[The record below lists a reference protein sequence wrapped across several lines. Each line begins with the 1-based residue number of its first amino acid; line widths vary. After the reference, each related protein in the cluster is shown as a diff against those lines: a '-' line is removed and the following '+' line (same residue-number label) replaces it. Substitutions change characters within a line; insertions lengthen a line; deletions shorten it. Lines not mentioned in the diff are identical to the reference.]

1 MMTRTRRLSVPSTII
16 ALALVGSC
24 ARTEGPLTGRWAGIV
39 EANKTEVPFEF
50 EIVEESDAIRASFFD
65 GDLRVTST
73 GGQRNGDEVRLA
85 FAQYGADLVGTVR
98 NGQLEGVYNR
108 GMRAP
113 YPIRATRM
121 SAGTATSPVAG
132 VPNIAGEWT
141 IPHDSAKGEKA
152 WRLLV
157 RQNSADVSA
166 AILRVDGDTGTLT
179 GRYRDGQFLLSH
191 FSGARPLRLEVTPA
205 RDGTLTLLMNKQTEL
220 TAHRVEGELSKA
232 LPAPTDPA
240 AHTRIKDPEARFA
253 FQFPDLT
260 GRQVSQDDFRGKVLV
275 VNITGSWCPNC
286 HDEAPFLVELDRTYR
301 DRGLAVVALAFEEED
316 QLAAPVRL
324 RAFMRNFGI
333 TYPVLL
339 AGLPEQLADKVPQAE
354 NLNAFPTTL
363 FVARDGRIRSIHAG
377 FASPA
382 SGAFFAKGKDEIVA
396 VVERLVAEPPPQT

>member
-1 MMTRTRRLSVPSTII
+1 MGAPSTFV
-16 ALALVGSC
+16 ALALVVSC
-24 ARTEGPLTGRWAGIV
+24 AGPAGPLTGRWAGIV

-50 EIVEESDAIRASFFD
+50 EIVEEGNAIRASFFD
-65 GDLRVTST
+65 GDVKVTST
-73 GGQRNGDEVRLA
+73 GGQRRGDEVRLA
-85 FAQYGADLVGTVR
+85 FAQYGAELVAHVR
-98 NGQLEGVYNR
+98 NGQLEGTYTR
-108 GMRAP
+108 GTRAP
-113 YPIRATRM
+113 YPIRATRANADKAAP
-121 SAGTATSPVAG
+121 AGE
-132 VPNIAGEWT
+132 VPDIAGEWT
-141 IPHDSAKGEKA
+141 IPHDSTKGERA

-157 RQNSADVSA
+157 RQTGPDVSA

-179 GRYRDGQFLLSH
+179 GRYQDGTFLLSH
-191 FSGARPLRLEVTPA
+191 FSGARPLRLAITRKA
-205 RDGTLTLLMNKQTEL
+205 DGSLTLLQNTQTEL
-220 TAHRVEGELSKA
+220 TAYRIDDERTKA
-232 LPAPTDPA
+232 LPTPTDPA
-240 AHTRIKDPEARFA
+240 AHTRVKDPQARFA
-253 FQFPDLT
+253 FQFPDVN
-260 GRQVSQDDFRGKVLV
+260 GHAVSQDDFRGKVLV

-339 AGLPEQLADKVPQAE
+339 AGLPEQLGEKVPQAE

-382 SGAFFAKGKDEIVA
+382 SGAFFAKGKDEIVSI
-396 VVERLVAEPPPQT
+396 VERLLAEPPPQT